1 MKMEVYQMEVGER
14 LKARR
19 NELNLT
25 QDQVAESL
33 GITRQTMSNWE
44 NGRSY
49 PDIERVIRLSELY
62 ALSLDELLK
71 GDQKMVR
78 HLQENTVVNH
88 FLKLFIGMLLVNV
101 ALMVV
106 LMLVQ
111 SMSETFL
118 FMIFA
123 LIGLNTLSLFY
134 LIIKK
139 I

>member
-1 MKMEVYQMEVGER
+1 MEVGER

-49 PDIERVIRLSELY
+49 PDIERVIRLSELC

>member
-1 MKMEVYQMEVGER
+1 MEVGER

-49 PDIERVIRLSELY
+49 PDIERVIRLSEIY

>member
-1 MKMEVYQMEVGER
+1 MEVGER

-49 PDIERVIRLSELY
+49 PDIERVIGLSELY